1 MRVARRFYDYCTTV
15 VTYSYM
21 REYFTI
27 TQIPEYAGLNQKG
40 DCGVQACCSSPCA
53 GARESRP
60 GGKAGCL

>member
-1 MRVARRFYDYCTTV
+1 
-15 VTYSYM
+15 M

-40 DCGVQACCSSPCA
+40 DVRRASLLFITCA

-60 GGKAGCL
+60 GGRAGCL